1 MGVSLPRTAWM
12 CNAADLL
19 AKLAVAGNPEIIR
32 AGSQLGGSE
41 VPSNVDPTESSAK
54 PVSGQLIEVDSSVA
68 AKAFVGIPLSLL
80 WPYSSALV
88 CVRAPRYK
96 NNV

>member
-1 MGVSLPRTAWM
+1 MVS
-12 CNAADLL
+12 
-19 AKLAVAGNPEIIR
+19 
-32 AGSQLGGSE
+32 
-41 VPSNVDPTESSAK
+41 K
-54 PVSGQLIEVDSSVA
+54 PISGQLIEVDSSVA

-96 NNV
+96 NNVCRLILFGTGAGQKRAVRDGKARNGLRRDDMI

>member
-1 MGVSLPRTAWM
+1 VVRSNAEPAEVS
-12 CNAADLL
+12 
-19 AKLAVAGNPEIIR
+19 E
-32 AGSQLGGSE
+32 
-41 VPSNVDPTESSAK
+41 K

-88 CVRAPRYK
+88 CVRASRYK